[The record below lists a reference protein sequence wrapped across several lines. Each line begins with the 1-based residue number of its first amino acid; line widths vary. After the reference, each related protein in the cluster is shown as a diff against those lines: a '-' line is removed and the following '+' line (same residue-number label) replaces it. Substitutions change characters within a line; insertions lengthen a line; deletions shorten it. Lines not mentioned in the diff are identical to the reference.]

1 MRYEVMV
8 NRKHVIKLILTFLL
22 MVGITITSGIT
33 VRAEEDLL
41 KYQPKEGLVK
51 VEGVPEYTDEQ
62 FNSAP
67 MRITVFTASWCT
79 YCKELKKELP
89 DAIYSKFSN
98 NLVAIRVWEI
108 DSPKVREY
116 FEKFA
121 EANKIQSEFRSQIPF
136 IFINEKYPYLGY
148 SEEISNEIS
157 EDIRAI
163 FSEMEPPHG
172 GNLNREESTDGGVFN
187 KDVKNNIE
195 KVKGNQEGKIYFIK
209 AGFLDNFKF
218 IFMLVFS
225 ILYLS
230 ILSISKNNK
239 YILFFTYFIG
249 ILAFNVLT
257 LIYKTPFL
265 LEDAYVKG
273 LKISLYIASAVISF
287 EVVVSLLTGSIE
299 RGESKLISILT
310 KILDSKFM
318 YFIAMILGFLVMNSQ
333 ASIGNSAYISILGS
347 ISSGKV
353 TAGDIANVFLYSLSL
368 VIVSIVITLC
378 IRIIRSFI
386 RKDRDI
392 KPYI

>member
-273 LKISLYIASAVISF
+273 LKISLYIASAVILF

>member
-1 MRYEVMV
+1 MV

-79 YCKELKKELP
+79 YCKELKKEFP

-163 FSEMEPPHG
+163 FSEMEPPNG
-172 GNLNREESTDGGVFN
+172 GNLNREESSDGGVFN
-187 KDVKNNIE
+187 KDVKDNIE
-195 KVKGNQEGKIYFIK
+195 KVKRNQEGKIYFIK

-230 ILSISKNNK
+230 SLSISKSNK

-249 ILAFNVLT
+249 ILAFNILT

-273 LKISLYIASAVISF
+273 LKISLYIASAVILF
-287 EVVVSLLTGSIE
+287 EVVVSLLTSSIE

-353 TAGDIANVFLYSLSL
+353 IAGDVANVFLYSLSL
-368 VIVSIVITLC
+368 VIVSIVIILC

>member
-195 KVKGNQEGKIYFIK
+195 KVKGNQEDKIYFIK

>member
-1 MRYEVMV
+1 MV

-353 TAGDIANVFLYSLSL
+353 AAGDIANVFLYSLSL